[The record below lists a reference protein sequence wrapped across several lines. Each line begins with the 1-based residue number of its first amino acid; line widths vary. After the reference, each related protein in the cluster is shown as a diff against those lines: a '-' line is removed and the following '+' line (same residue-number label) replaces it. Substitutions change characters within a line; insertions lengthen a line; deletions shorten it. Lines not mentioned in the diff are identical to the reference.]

1 MAAAAGRGSRG
12 VQRGCESE
20 SAGPKSQIAFGTVD
34 GLEYPDRGWVK
45 STIAAAVL
53 ESGGGMVYSQDS
65 HGYACDQL
73 ETG

>member
-12 VQRGCESE
+12 VRCGCESE
-20 SAGPKSQIAFGTVD
+20 SAGPKSQIASGTVD
-34 GLEYPDRGWVK
+34 GPECPDRGWVK
-45 STIAAAVL
+45 LTIVAAVV